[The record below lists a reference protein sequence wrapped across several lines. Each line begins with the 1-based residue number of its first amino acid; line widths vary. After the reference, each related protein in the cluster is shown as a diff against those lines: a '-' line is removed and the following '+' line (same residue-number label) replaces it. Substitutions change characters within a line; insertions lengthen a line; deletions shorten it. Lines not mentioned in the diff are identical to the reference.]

1 MSPSRDALHL
11 LLLTKTQNDA
21 EQLISLLR
29 NSGFA
34 TRAQS
39 VSSHEQFEESL
50 RSARWDVIIVDPE
63 LRDIKFT
70 ELLNQVHRLN
80 LDIPLIL
87 IPEEVDGMLLE
98 SALIKGAAAV
108 VSFEE
113 SNSLVLTIQKEVKN
127 LRTRQ
132 DIRIL
137 QVRLREAE
145 KRCRTLL
152 ESSRDPIA
160 YIHDG
165 MHVYANQA
173 YLELF
178 GYPNSEELE
187 GITVLDM
194 IAADSQAQFKE
205 VLKNHQSTMPEG
217 QVLDIISILGDGTQC
232 PVQVSFSEA
241 TYSDEPCTQIQ
252 LTRKT
257 NQEELKVEL
266 DELRSRDSITN
277 LYNKEYFLER
287 MNRAL
292 DQAVLEKQFST
303 LMYISID
310 RFDEISREVG
320 IKAADDVVRAISTCL
335 ADHAEKYDITA
346 RIGDDVFAWMMP
358 GGEPNKARELAGKL
372 LSAVNQLLIDLEQ
385 RTIQPTV
392 SIGIT
397 LITDNSTSPHESL
410 QQAHYAA
417 EAVATENPE
426 QKGNGIHIY
435 MPEDQTESFEVKE
448 LQQEVINA
456 LNKNSLKLVFQP
468 LISLKGE
475 EGEHYEVL
483 LRLPQ
488 TNQSDLPAGD
498 FINND
503 DVSDDLKRKVDRWVI
518 LHSTKLLAEH
528 HKKGNDT
535 RIFINL
541 SSASFR
547 DNGLPAWIQVA
558 LKAAGLKHNAVI
570 FQITEE
576 DAVRHTAPAKR
587 FSYQI
592 RACGLSMAVNR
603 FGCDL
608 QPLKLLQNVEFDYVK
623 IDGSY
628 TQELGTN
635 AASGKALKTLLD
647 GIHAKGKISIAP
659 FVESATSVSGIWQYG
674 VHFIQ
679 GHYVQ
684 APQGEMSYDFSEE

>member
-1 MSPSRDALHL
+1 MSSPRDTLHL

-29 NSGFA
+29 NSGYA

-50 RSARWDVIIVDPE
+50 RSARWDVIVADPN
-63 LRDIKFT
+63 LRDIQFT

-87 IPEEVDGMLLE
+87 VPEEADGMLLE

-108 VSFEE
+108 VPFEE
-113 SNSLVLTIQKEVKN
+113 SNSLVLTIKKEIQN
-127 LRTRQ
+127 LRTRK

-178 GYPNSEELE
+178 GYEHKDEIE
-187 GITVLDM
+187 GITVLDV
-194 IAADSQAQFKE
+194 IAADSQNEFKDF
-205 VLKNHQSTMPEG
+205 LKNYQSGLPEG
-217 QVLDIISILGDGTQC
+217 QILDIKAMLGNGSQC
-232 PVQVSFSEA
+232 PVQVTFSEA
-241 TYSDEPCTQIQ
+241 NFSDEPCIQIQ
-252 LTRKT
+252 LTLKD
-257 NQEELKVEL
+257 QHEELKVEL
-266 DELRSRDSITN
+266 DELRSRDSTTN
-277 LYNKEYFLER
+277 LFNKDYFLER
-287 MNRAL
+287 MTRAL
-292 DQAVLEKQFST
+292 DHAVIEKQFST
-303 LMYISID
+303 LIYVSID
-310 RFDEISREVG
+310 HFDTIKREVG
-320 IKAADDVVRAISTCL
+320 MKSADDVVIAISDCIT
-335 ADHAEKYDITA
+335 AQAEKFDITA
-346 RIGDDVFAWMMP
+346 RIGDGIFAWMMP
-358 GGEPNKARELAGKL
+358 GGEPNKAREHAQKL
-372 LSAVNQLLIDLEQ
+372 LTAVNQLLVDLEQ

-397 LITDNSTSPHESL
+397 MITDNSPSPQESL
-410 QQAHYAA
+410 QQAQRAA
-417 EAVATENPE
+417 DAVAHENPE
-426 QKGNGIHIY
+426 QKGNGLHLY
-435 MPEDQTESFEVKE
+435 MPADQTIAHEVKE
-448 LQQEVINA
+448 LQEQLIEA
-456 LNKNSLKLVFQP
+456 LRKNTLKLAFQP
-468 LISLKGE
+468 LISLRGE

-488 TNQSDLPAGD
+488 SNNPDLSAAE
-498 FINND
+498 FINSD
-503 DVSDDLKRKVDRWVI
+503 QVSDDIKKKIDRWVI

-528 HKKGNDT
+528 QRKGNDT

-558 LKAAGLKHNAVI
+558 LKAANLNHNSVI

-603 FGCDL
+603 FGCEL
-608 QPLKLLQNVEFDYVK
+608 QPLKLLENVEFDYVK

-628 TQELGTN
+628 TQELGSS
-635 AASGKALKTLLD
+635 AARGKALRTLLE
-647 GIHAKGKISIAP
+647 GIHAQGKISIAP

-679 GHYVQ
+679 GYYVQ

>member
-1 MSPSRDALHL
+1 MSPSRDTLHL

-29 NSGFA
+29 NSGYA

-50 RSARWDVIIVDPE
+50 RSARWDVIVVDPE

-80 LDIPLIL
+80 LDIPVIL
-87 IPEEVDGMLLE
+87 IPDEVNGMLLE

-113 SNSLVLTIQKEVKN
+113 SNTLVLTIQKEVKH

-178 GYPNSEELE
+178 SYASAEELE
-187 GITVLDM
+187 GVTVLDM
-194 IAADSQAQFKE
+194 IAADSQNDFKNF
-205 VLKNHQSTMPEG
+205 LKNHKNTIPEG
-217 QVLDIISILGDGTQC
+217 QSLDITSILGDGTQC
-232 PVQVSFSEA
+232 AIQVSFSEA

-252 LTRKT
+252 LTRKN

-266 DELRSRDSITN
+266 DELRSRDSTTS
-277 LYNKEYFLER
+277 LYNKDYFLER
-287 MNRAL
+287 MTRAL

-303 LMYISID
+303 LMYITID
-310 RFDEISREVG
+310 HFDDITREVG
-320 IKAADDVVRAISTCL
+320 IQAADEVVKAVSNCLIS
-335 ADHAEKYDITA
+335 HAEKYDITA
-346 RIGDDVFAWMMP
+346 RIGDETFAWMMP
-358 GGEPNKARELAGKL
+358 GGEPCSARDLAAKL
-372 LSAVNQLLIDLEQ
+372 LSAVNQLMIDLEQ
-385 RTIQPTV
+385 RTIKPTV

-397 LITDNSTSPHESL
+397 MITDNSPSPQDSL

-417 EAVATENPE
+417 EAVAAENPE
-426 QKGNGIHIY
+426 QKGNGMHIY
-435 MPEDQTESFEVKE
+435 MPEDQSESSEVKE
-448 LQQEVINA
+448 IEVELSNA
-456 LNKNSLKLVFQP
+456 LRKNALKLAFQP
-468 LISLKGE
+468 LISLRGD

-483 LRLPQ
+483 LRMPR
-488 TNQSDLPAGD
+488 NGKSDLPAGD
-498 FINND
+498 FINSIE
-503 DVSDDLKRKVDRWVI
+503 VSDDLKRKIDRWVI

-528 HKKGNDT
+528 QRKGNDT

-541 SSASFR
+541 SCVSFR
-547 DNGLPAWIQVA
+547 DPGLPAWVQVA
-558 LKAAGLKHNAVI
+558 LKAAGLNHNSVI

-587 FSYQI
+587 FSYQV

-603 FGCDL
+603 FGCEL
-608 QPLKLLQNVEFDYVK
+608 QPLKLLDSVEFDYVK

-628 TQELGTN
+628 TQELGNN
-635 AASGKALKTLLD
+635 AASGKALRSLLE
-647 GIHAKGKISIAP
+647 GIHEKGKISIAP

>member
-320 IKAADDVVRAISTCL
+320 IKSADDVVRAISTCL

>member
-1 MSPSRDALHL
+1 MSSSRDTLHL

-29 NSGFA
+29 NSGYA

-39 VSSHEQFEESL
+39 VNSHEQFEESL
-50 RSARWDVIIVDPE
+50 RSARWDVIVVDPE

-80 LDIPLIL
+80 LDIPVIL
-87 IPEEVDGMLLE
+87 VPEELDGMLLE

-108 VSFEE
+108 IPFEE

-178 GYPNSEELE
+178 GYATAEDLE
-187 GITVLDM
+187 GVTVLDM
-194 IAADSQAQFKE
+194 IAADSQRDFKNF
-205 VLKNHQSTMPEG
+205 LKNHQSTIPEG
-217 QVLDIISILGDGTQC
+217 QYIDITRVLGDGSQC
-232 PVQVSFSEA
+232 AVQVHFSDA

-252 LTRKT
+252 LTRKD

-266 DELRSRDSITN
+266 DELRSRDSMTS

-287 MNRAL
+287 MTRAL

-310 RFDEISREVG
+310 KFDEITRQVG
-320 IKAADDVVRAISTCL
+320 IKSADEVVKAISTCL
-335 ADHAEKYDITA
+335 AEQAEKYDITA
-346 RIGDDVFAWMMP
+346 RISDDVFAWMMP
-358 GGEPNKARELAGKL
+358 GGEPNIARELASKL
-372 LSAVNQLLIDLEQ
+372 LSSVNQLMIDLEQ
-385 RTIQPTV
+385 RTIQPTI

-397 LITDNSTSPHESL
+397 MITDNSISPQESL

-417 EAVATENPE
+417 EAVATENTE
-426 QKGNGIHIY
+426 QQGNGLHIY
-435 MPEDQTESFEVKE
+435 MPEDQTESIEVKA
-448 LQQEVINA
+448 LQQELSSA
-456 LNKNSLKLVFQP
+456 LRKNTLKLAFQP

-488 TNQSDLPAGD
+488 NGQSDLSAGD
-498 FINND
+498 FIHSN
-503 DVSDDLKRKVDRWVI
+503 DVSDELKIKIDRWVI

-528 HKKGNDT
+528 QRKGNDT
-535 RIFINL
+535 RVFINL

-547 DNGLPAWIQVA
+547 DSGLPAWIQVA
-558 LKAAGLKHNAVI
+558 LKAAGLNHNSVI

-592 RACGLSMAVNR
+592 RASGLSMAVNR
-603 FGCDL
+603 FGCEL
-608 QPLKLLQNVEFDYVK
+608 QPLKLLNTVEFDYVK
-623 IDGSY
+623 LDGSY
-628 TQELGTN
+628 TQELGSN
-635 AASGKALKTLLD
+635 AASGKALRTLLE
-647 GIHAKGKISIAP
+647 GVHEKGKVSIAP

-684 APQGEMSYDFSEE
+684 APQNEMSYDFSEE